1 MSRFLLAALA
11 LAAPTA
17 AFADAIPF
25 LPAGTD
31 AVLVVQSRKVSETDL
46 MKKVGGDLLKTAF
59 RASRQAQVAV
69 EASGLDPF
77 KDFDR
82 VTIGID
88 LDEKETPKPFAL
100 LEGKFDPK
108 AVDGSVLA
116 YAKENPGKVEAITV
130 GGRAAYK
137 VPGGKPTETMY
148 TAVLDETK
156 LVIAP
161 TEKDLEGA
169 FAAAAGP
176 RSPVIG
182 RELATLLANAK
193 PTAPIFLWAYVKGKF
208 KDVDLGEPKLNA
220 RVQGVDW
227 ITGAVAV
234 SKDVAI
240 TVTANT
246 TDAAA
251 AKQLSDLAGASIG
264 FLKLTLTAA
273 ADEQPQLKP
282 VLALIRSARV
292 SPSGKL
298 IVATG
303 SVKGDV
309 IQKAFDPT
317 AAPKKKK

>member
-1 MSRFLLAALA
+1 MSRFLLAALV
-11 LAAPTA
+11 LASPTA

-31 AVLVVQSRKVSETDL
+31 VVLVVQSRKVSETDL
-46 MKKVGGDLLKTAF
+46 MKRVGGDLLKTAF

-69 EASGLDPF
+69 EASGLDPL

-82 VTIGID
+82 VTVAID
-88 LDEKETPKPFAL
+88 LDETPKPFAL

-108 AVDGSVLA
+108 AVDGSVAA
-116 YAKENPGKVEAITV
+116 YAKDNPGKVEAITV
-130 GGRAAYK
+130 GGKAAYK

-161 TEKDLEGA
+161 SEKDLEGA

-182 RELATLLANAK
+182 RELATLMANAR

-227 ITGAVAV
+227 VTAAVAV

-246 TDAAA
+246 PDPAA
-251 AKQLSDLAGASIG
+251 AKQLSDLGGASIG

-292 SPSGKL
+292 APNGKL

-309 IQKAFDPT
+309 IQRAFDPT
-317 AAPKKKK
+317 AAPKKK

>member
-1 MSRFLLAALA
+1 MSRFLLASLA
-11 LAAPTA
+11 LAAPVA
-17 AFADAIPF
+17 ARADAIPF

-46 MKKVGGDLLKTAF
+46 MKRVGGDLLKTAF

-69 EASGLDPF
+69 AASGLDPL

-82 VTIGID
+82 VTVGID
-88 LDEKETPKPFAL
+88 LDEKATPKPFAL

-108 AVDGSVLA
+108 AVDESVSTF
-116 YAKENPGKVEAITV
+116 AKQNPGTVEAINL
-130 GGRAAYK
+130 GGKAAYR

-148 TAVLDETK
+148 TAVLDGTK

-161 TEKDLEGA
+161 SEKDLEGA
-169 FAAAAGP
+169 FAAAAGS
-176 RSPVIG
+176 RSPTIG
-182 RELATLLANAK
+182 RELSMLLASAK

-227 ITGAVAV
+227 VTAAVAV

-240 TVTANT
+240 TITANT
-246 TDAAA
+246 PDAAA

-282 VLALIRSARV
+282 VLALIKSARV

-309 IQKAFDPT
+309 IQTAFDA
-317 AAPKKKK
+317 AAPKKR

>member
-1 MSRFLLAALA
+1 MTRFLLAALV
-11 LAAPTA
+11 LAAPSA
-17 AFADAIPF
+17 ALADAIPF

-69 EASGLDPF
+69 EASGLDPLR
-77 KDFDR
+77 DFDR
-82 VTIGID
+82 VTVGID
-88 LDEKETPKPFAL
+88 LDDKETPKPFAL
-100 LEGKFDPK
+100 LEGKFDPR
-108 AVDGSVLA
+108 AVEESAAV
-116 YAKENPGKVEAITV
+116 YAKGHPGKLEAITV
-130 GGRAAYK
+130 GGKAAYRI
-137 VPGGKPTETMY
+137 PGGKPAETMY

-161 TEKDLEGA
+161 TERDLEGA

-182 RELATLLANAK
+182 RELATLLSSAK
-193 PTAPIFLWAYVKGKF
+193 PTAPIFMWAYIKGKF

-227 ITGAVAV
+227 VTAAVAV

-246 TDAAA
+246 PDAAA
-251 AKQLSDLAGASIG
+251 AKQLSDLGGASIG

-273 ADEQPQLKP
+273 ADEQPQLRP

-292 SPSGKL
+292 APSGKL

-303 SVKGDV
+303 SVKGDA
-309 IQKAFDPT
+309 IRKAFDPIP
-317 AAPKKKK
+317 AAKKK